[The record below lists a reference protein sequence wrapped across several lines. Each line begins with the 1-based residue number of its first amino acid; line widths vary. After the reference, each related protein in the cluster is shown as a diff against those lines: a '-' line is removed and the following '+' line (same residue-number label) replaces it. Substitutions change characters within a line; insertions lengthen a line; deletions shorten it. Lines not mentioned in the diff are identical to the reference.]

1 MKKINSIVFALAILG
16 LAACNSSGSGEQGSN
31 DSITDT
37 SKALE
42 TVVGTVPTNNVPAN
56 PPITGQ
62 VQGNIIESDSSGT
75 EAVSENQK
83 NYTNDKGD
91 KITAVYKDA
100 GDMGVAD
107 LKIKGEPFKLMR
119 LEKKGGA
126 TSYSDGKRTWTVKA
140 DGSATLE
147 KDNVVSNYREQ
158 K

>member
-1 MKKINSIVFALAILG
+1 MKKINSLACALAFLG

-37 SKALE
+37 SKAME

-56 PPITGQ
+56 PPLTGQ
-62 VQGNIIESDSSGT
+62 VQGNIVQSDSSNAEGV
-75 EAVSENQK
+75 AENQK

-91 KITAVYKDA
+91 KITAVYADS
-100 GDMGVAD
+100 GDMGVAN

-119 LEKKGGA
+119 LEKKGST
-126 TSYSDGKRTWTVKA
+126 TSYSDGKRTWTIKA

-147 KDNVVSNYREQ
+147 KDNVVSNYKEE